1 HLHRHPELSRQ
12 EHATT
17 DYVVEQ
23 LSALGLS
30 PVRMPRTGA
39 ICDIPGSDPT
49 LRPIAL
55 RADMDALGIPEL
67 STVPFRSIVEG
78 VSHSCGH
85 DVHMSAVLGAAH
97 SLVRVAEA
105 GALRRS
111 VRLVFQPSEEMHP
124 CGALEMISEG
134 VVEGVDSI
142 LALHCD
148 PGVDVGHIG
157 LKTGPIT
164 SATDPVTIQV
174 RGSGGHT
181 SRPHLSQ
188 DLIYALGSIVT
199 QLPAALTRRMDPRSG
214 VNLTWGSIHAGSAF
228 NAIPSSGT
236 LEGTLRCLDHD
247 AWDRAERL
255 LVELLADLVRPWG
268 VEARVTHDRGVPPVS
283 NSASSVA
290 VLEAAVAGVLGRQYL
305 DPTAQSL
312 GGEDFAWY
320 LEKVPGALA
329 RLGTRTPGGRT
340 YDLHMGDLMI
350 DERAIGIG
358 AGVLASGC
366 AQRDLVPAC
375 GDPAPFPGTATAGWA
390 LGAKGVFVST
400 RSPAPRRFHNSSHG
414 LLEPALAGRSGE
426 LMSD

>member
-1 HLHRHPELSRQ
+1 MEQPQQVLLGTAEQRSMLGPEGLIARTVTEKADELLDVRRHLHRHPELSHE

-17 DYVVEQ
+17 DYVVDR
-23 LSALGLS
+23 LAALGLS
-30 PVRMPRTGA
+30 PQRLASTGA
-39 ICDIPGSDPT
+39 ICDIPGSEPD
-49 LRPIAL
+49 LAQIAL

-67 STVPFRSIVEG
+67 STVSYRSTVEG
-78 VSHSCGH
+78 VSHACGH
-85 DVHMSAVLGAAH
+85 DVHMSAVLGAATA
-97 SLVRVAEA
+97 LVRVADA
-105 GALRRS
+105 GALRRG

-124 CGALEMISEG
+124 CGALDLIGQG
-134 VVEGVDSI
+134 VVDGVDSI

-164 SATDPVTIQV
+164 SATDPVMIQV
-174 RGSGGHT
+174 RGAGGHT
-181 SRPHLSQ
+181 SRPHLTQ
-188 DLIYALGSIVT
+188 DLVYALGSIAT

-247 AWDRAERL
+247 AWDTAEEL
-255 LVELLADLVRPWG
+255 LESVLADLVRPWG

-283 NSASSVA
+283 NSTTSVD
-290 VLEAAVAGVLGRQYL
+290 VLTAAVTSVLGRHNL

-358 AGVLASGC
+358 ASVLASAC
-366 AQRDLVPAC
+366 VQRDLAV
-375 GDPAPFPGTATAGWA
+375 G
-390 LGAKGVFVST
+390 
-400 RSPAPRRFHNSSHG
+400 
-414 LLEPALAGRSGE
+414 
-426 LMSD
+426 

>member
-1 HLHRHPELSRQ
+1 MEQTQQVLLGTPEQRSMLGPEGLIARSVRERSEELSAVRRHLHRHPELSHE

-17 DYVVEQ
+17 EFVLEH
-23 LSALGLS
+23 LAALGLS
-30 PVRMPRTGA
+30 PRRLRSTGVL
-39 ICDIPGSDPT
+39 CDIPGSDPR
-49 LRPIAL
+49 LAPIAL

-67 STVPFRSIVEG
+67 TAVSYRSAVEG
-78 VSHSCGH
+78 VSHACGH
-85 DVHMSAVLGAAH
+85 DVHMSAVLGAAMA
-97 SLVRVAEA
+97 LVRVADA
-105 GALRRS
+105 GALRRG
-111 VRLVFQPSEEMHP
+111 VRLIFQPSEEMHP
-124 CGALEMISEG
+124 CGALDLIAQG
-134 VVEGVDSI
+134 VLEGVDSI

-164 SATDPVTIQV
+164 SATDPVRIEV
-174 RGSGGHT
+174 RGAGGHT
-181 SRPHLSQ
+181 SRPHLTQ
-188 DLIYALGSIVT
+188 DLVYALGSIAT

-236 LEGTLRCLDHD
+236 LEGTLRCLDHE
-247 AWDRAERL
+247 AWDRAEEL
-255 LVELLADLVRPWG
+255 LESVLADLVRPWG
-268 VEARVTHDRGVPPVS
+268 VEASVTHERGVPPVA
-283 NSASSVA
+283 NSARSVE
-290 VLEAAVAGVLGRQYL
+290 VLGAAVGGVLGRENL

-358 AGVLASGC
+358 ASVLAAAC
-366 AQRDLVPAC
+366 VQRDLLPA
-375 GDPAPFPGTATAGWA
+375 
-390 LGAKGVFVST
+390 
-400 RSPAPRRFHNSSHG
+400 
-414 LLEPALAGRSGE
+414 
-426 LMSD
+426 

>member
-1 HLHRHPELSRQ
+1 MLGPEGLIARTVAERAEELRNIRRHLHRHPELSRQ
-12 EHATT
+12 EHVTT

-358 AGVLASGC
+358 AGVLASAC
-366 AQRDLVPAC
+366 VQRDLVPA
-375 GDPAPFPGTATAGWA
+375 
-390 LGAKGVFVST
+390 
-400 RSPAPRRFHNSSHG
+400 
-414 LLEPALAGRSGE
+414 
-426 LMSD
+426 

>member
-1 HLHRHPELSRQ
+1 MEQTQQVLLGTDRQRSMLGPEGLIASTVREKAAELRDIRRHLHRHPELSHQ

-17 DYVVEQ
+17 DFVVEQ
-23 LSALGLS
+23 LRALGLA
-30 PVRMPRTGA
+30 PVRMSRTGL
-39 ICDIPGSDPT
+39 ICDIPGSDPS
-49 LRPIAL
+49 LPLMAL

-67 STVPFRSIVEG
+67 SPVAFRSTVDG
-78 VSHSCGH
+78 VSHACGH
-85 DVHMSAVLGAAH
+85 DVHMGAVLGAATA
-97 SLVRVAEA
+97 LVRVAEA
-105 GALRRS
+105 GGLHRG
-111 VRLVFQPSEEMHP
+111 VRLIFQPAEEMHP
-124 CGALEMISEG
+124 CGALELIG
-134 VVEGVDSI
+134 QDVLDGVDSI

-148 PGVDVGHIG
+148 PGVDVGHVG

-174 RGSGGHT
+174 RGAGGHT
-181 SRPHLSQ
+181 SRPHLTQ
-188 DLIYALGSIVT
+188 DLVYALSSIAT

-236 LEGTLRCLDHD
+236 LEGTLRCLDHE
-247 AWDRAERL
+247 AWDKAEEL
-255 LVELLADLVRPWG
+255 LETVLADLVRPWG

-283 NSASSVA
+283 NSAGSVE
-290 VLEAAVAGVLGRQYL
+290 VLAAAVRGVLGEDNL

-358 AGVLASGC
+358 ASVLAAAC
-366 AQRDLVPAC
+366 VQRDL
-375 GDPAPFPGTATAGWA
+375 
-390 LGAKGVFVST
+390 L
-400 RSPAPRRFHNSSHG
+400 PR
-414 LLEPALAGRSGE
+414 
-426 LMSD
+426 